1 MNLAELFVLKAAAIR
16 ADLSRVSDE
25 QKVSSEKSDLET
37 ATDALIAPHMSQID
51 YQIKLAA
58 ARMAEFYQLFYMLEN
73 HIRRY
78 VESVLNET
86 YEDEPWWNKRVPENV
101 RKYARDNKTRESQE
115 GLPPRS
121 GNLMDYLTFGQLGE
135 IIKFNWDV
143 FAGLFPNCEIERME
157 KVVSR
162 LNLARGP
169 IAHSGYLPEDE
180 VVRLKLEFGTGLP
193 SPSSD
198 VGVLPLPPAR

>member
-1 MNLAELFVLKAAAIR
+1 MGTLAELFVLKAAAIR
-16 ADLSRVSDE
+16 ADLSRVTSE
-25 QKVSSEKSDLET
+25 QNVSAGKSDLES

-51 YQIKLAA
+51 YQIKNAA

-73 HIRRY
+73 HIRRF

-86 YEDEPWWNKRVPENV
+86 YEDQSWWNKKVPDDV
-101 RKYARDNKTRESQE
+101 RKYARDNKSRESKE

-121 GNLMDYLTFGQLGE
+121 TNPIDYLTFGHLGE
-135 IIKFNWDV
+135 IIKFNWEI
-143 FAGLFPNCEIERME
+143 FAGLFPNCEIERLE

-169 IAHSGYLPEDE
+169 IAHCGYLPEDE
-180 VVRLKLEFGTGLP
+180 VVRLKLAIRDWFALAE
-193 SPSSD
+193 
-198 VGVLPLPPAR
+198 